1 MIQSKS
7 EKIIIPQEVSKFHHR
22 IIDTSENSTTI
33 NDKLRECQQIS
44 SKNLCLEKKSSSEY
58 NVGNYLI
65 QQTLGQGTFGKVKLG
80 IYLPNNEKCAIK
92 VLEKSRMNGKDDQIR
107 VKREF
112 DMLSKFNHP
121 NVILVS
127 EIFENINS
135 YFSVMEFCEGGE
147 LFNYIVKKK
156 RLSENESSFF
166 YFQLINGLEYIH
178 SLGIVHRDLK
188 PENLLLTKEYLL
200 KIIDFGLSNYFVKG
214 QKDLLST
221 PCGSPCYTSPE
232 MVAGKKYDGTKIDI
246 WATGIILYAMLCGYL
261 PFEDKDNDILF
272 DKILECNIK
281 YPDFL
286 SSESKDLISKILVVD
301 PEKRIDIPGIKN
313 HSFFLR
319 GKNFFEQIFSIKQ
332 ISTDD
337 DNLGNNYTNNDK
349 NNGNEKI
356 KEINET
362 NDKNDKNDL
371 KKEKPNDLS
380 TQKNIVKSKNNNSL
394 IENKENINTE
404 NININ
409 ESIILNNIKYDGNIL
424 NKKEKN
430 AIIGNLK
437 NRKNTLKCI
446 NIRKIK
452 KVKIEE
458 LNHKIKLQKDK
469 KSKNTNVKIVQN
481 NEKKENINNKRESN
495 KDMEELTKKNNIKN
509 SFETSSPQ
517 RQNKKEKEK
526 EILKNYIVDK
536 NKALDMISKDRN
548 MGSISSL
555 STSLE
560 PNLKKLKN
568 LGNITN
574 FMVNNINYNVNI
586 SLGNNK
592 KNYSP
597 NNIKE
602 NIFQNFKNDDFFKNS
617 SNNILH
623 ENNISSKNINK
634 IIAYEN
640 KTRFDLNYCEANKE
654 ENKYGKIG
662 EYNKKRLSKNIKYI
676 RTLDNL
682 EFQKQVLDL
691 NRYKLLIN
699 NTHIKKIPKDFIS
712 NRILDTNET
721 FKSNNIISY
730 GKKNES
736 SVKKDIQNCYSTSN
750 SIEKDN
756 HFHSNRANYLNTY
769 KNLVIN
775 KDNKKNDYKN
785 KNIKKTKKYIKINV
799 NMNNANKL
807 KDKTLNTNKNYYTI
821 ENNSKDKVKPLSM
834 KQFNLIN
841 KNIINN
847 IKKINKF
854 QYSKLINPHSIE
866 IESNQKISKKEKRI
880 KRTIINSINYLTTNE
895 NLSNKKTNKN
905 NKYSLNTLRKQPLI
919 NYNFNYS
926 SISPNKTIKNVIQL
940 KKISNNNNQL
950 FNSSSSHPKKIDSV
964 YGYISTNFKMFK
976 PDLFSSIINKKK
988 KKILRRA
995 EKPIKL
1001 ELTQKTYKSIEV
1013 KKDNR
1018 DSFFKHDKSKFSF
1031 IESLTMKNKKKN
1043 SNING
1048 KSSKN
1053 NSNLIS
1059 SKALS
1064 NHLNDKISY
1073 FNKNGNKS
1081 SSKSKRKNSENKN
1094 SRKKI
1099 MIIYSERERNNEK
1112 NKLNKK
1118 KFNNIYLKLND
1129 SIKDTKN
1136 NSLKKYHIREIARI
1150 SNINEYREKSF
1161 KMRKNKTENN
1171 LSYINNLTFQKCQSF
1186 HKHLKS
1192 FHSFHKKSVNCDNS
1206 KLARLCR
1213 RNIKQRN
1220 KMKKVYLN
1228 TKIKDMKNISNE
1240 ISFTVIK
1247 SICAK
1252 NNPVLHQRH
1261 IISMKNIEHSNK
1273 TAHYKKRE
1281 INISQK
1287 I

>member
-7 EKIIIPQEVSKFHHR
+7 EKIILSQEVAKFHR
-22 IIDTSENSTTI
+22 SIIDSSENNDIHEKI
-33 NDKLRECQQIS
+33 NDKQKESQQIS
-44 SKNLCLEKKSSSEY
+44 SKNLCLKKKSSSEY

-92 VLEKSRMNGKDDQIR
+92 VLEKSRMSGKDDQIR

-121 NVILVS
+121 NVILVT

-200 KIIDFGLSNYFVKG
+200 KIIDFGLSNYYVKG

-272 DKILECNIK
+272 DKILECKII

-286 SSESKDLISKILVVD
+286 SSESKDLISKILVID

-313 HSFFLR
+313 HSFFLK

-337 DNLGNNYTNNDK
+337 NNLENNYINNDK
-349 NNGNEKI
+349 KVEDKPKEKI
-356 KEINET
+356 KEIKEIKIT
-362 NDKNDKNDL
+362 NDSN
-371 KKEKPNDLS
+371 KEKVNELINKKDI
-380 TQKNIVKSKNNNSL
+380 TEVKNNNSL
-394 IENKENINTE
+394 LENKENINTE
-404 NININ
+404 NLNIN
-409 ESIILNNIKYDGNIL
+409 ESIIIEDIKYDKNIDENNNA
-424 NKKEKN
+424 NKNEKN
-430 AIIGNLK
+430 VNFGNLK
-437 NRKNTLKCI
+437 TRKNILKCI
-446 NIRKIK
+446 NYRKIK
-452 KVKIEE
+452 KDKIEE
-458 LNHKIKLQKDK
+458 LNHKIKLHKDK
-469 KSKNTNVKIVQN
+469 KSQNNNVKTLQN
-481 NEKKENINNKRESN
+481 NDKIEKNEIINNKCDNN
-495 KDMEELTKKNNIKN
+495 KDIEEVIKTNNIKK
-509 SFETSSPQ
+509 SIETSSPQ
-517 RQNKKEKEK
+517 RQNKKEKAT
-526 EILKNYIVDK
+526 ILKANIIDK
-536 NKALDMISKDRN
+536 NKALDLIDKSRN
-548 MGSISSL
+548 MGTISSV

-560 PNLKKLKN
+560 QNLKKLKN
-568 LGNITN
+568 FGNITN
-574 FMVNNINYNVNI
+574 FMVSNINYNVNI
-586 SLGNNK
+586 SLGTTKRND
-592 KNYSP
+592 SP
-597 NNIKE
+597 NNIKKD
-602 NIFQNFKNDDFFKNS
+602 IFNKYKNS

-623 ENNISSKNINK
+623 ENDISYKNINNLFDK
-634 IIAYEN
+634 AN
-640 KTRFDLNYCEANKE
+640 KTGFENNYCETHKEKNRNDKKKINQIRINK
-654 ENKYGKIG
+654 N
-662 EYNKKRLSKNIKYI
+662 SKHIKTI
-676 RTLDNL
+676 ENL

-691 NRYKLLIN
+691 NRCKLLIN
-699 NTHIKKIPKDFIS
+699 NTHIKKNPKDFIS
-712 NRILDTNET
+712 NKILDKNEA

-736 SVKKDIQNCYSTSN
+736 SVKKGKKGVQNYYSTSN
-750 SIEKDN
+750 SIEKDKLS
-756 HFHSNRANYLNTY
+756 HTNRIYYLNTY
-769 KNLVIN
+769 KNIMIN
-775 KDNKKNDYKN
+775 KENI
-785 KNIKKTKKYIKINV
+785 IKKEYKSKNMIKSKKYKKINV

-807 KDKTLNTNKNYYTI
+807 KDKTMNINKKYCTM
-821 ENNSKDKVKPLSM
+821 ETNSKDNIKPLSM

-847 IKKINKF
+847 IKKISKF
-854 QYSKLINPHSIE
+854 QYNKLINPHSIE
-866 IESNQKISKKEKRI
+866 IEPNSKNIKKEKKT
-880 KRTIINSINYLTTNE
+880 KRVIINSINHLTTNE
-895 NLSNKKTNKN
+895 DLSNKKSNKK

-919 NYNFNYS
+919 NYNYD
-926 SISPNKTIKNVIQL
+926 SISPNKTVKNGIHL
-940 KKISNNNNQL
+940 KKTSNNNNQL
-950 FNSSSSHPKKIDSV
+950 FNSSSSHPKIVDSIN
-964 YGYISTNFKMFK
+964 GNISTNFKMFK

-988 KKILRRA
+988 KKVLKRTY
-995 EKPIKL
+995 KPIRL
-1001 ELTQKTYKSIEV
+1001 ELYTQKLFKSIEV
-1013 KKDNR
+1013 KKDNK

-1031 IESLTMKNKKKN
+1031 IESLILKNKKKN
-1043 SNING
+1043 TNIVG
-1048 KSSKN
+1048 KSGKN

-1059 SKALS
+1059 SKVLP
-1064 NHLNDKISY
+1064 NHIIDKFSY

-1081 SSKSKRKNSENKN
+1081 NSKSKSKSKNSENKN

-1099 MIIYSERERNNEK
+1099 LVIFSERERIIEK
-1112 NKLNKK
+1112 NKINKMN
-1118 KFNNIYLKLND
+1118 KFSNV
-1129 SIKDTKN
+1129 
-1136 NSLKKYHIREIARI
+1136 SLKKYDGIKDSKNNSMKKYYIRDITKI
-1150 SNINEYREKSF
+1150 SNINEYRERSL

-1171 LSYINNLTFQKCQSF
+1171 LGNMNHLIFKKCQSF

-1192 FHSFHKKSVNCDNS
+1192 FHSFRNNYLNYENKKVT
-1206 KLARLCR
+1206 RLCG

-1228 TKIKDMKNISNE
+1228 TKIRDMKNISNE
-1240 ISFTVIK
+1240 ISFTVNK
-1247 SICAK
+1247 NICTK
-1252 NNPVLHQRH
+1252 NNKALYKRH

-1273 TAHYKKRE
+1273 IAHYK
-1281 INISQK
+1281 
-1287 I
+1287 